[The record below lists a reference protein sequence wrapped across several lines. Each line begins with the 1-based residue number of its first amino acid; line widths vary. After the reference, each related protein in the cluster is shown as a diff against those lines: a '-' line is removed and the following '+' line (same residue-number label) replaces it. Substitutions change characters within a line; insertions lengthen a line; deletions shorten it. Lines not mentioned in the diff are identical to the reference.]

1 MTFLQTHVYKPNS
14 FTTIIHYL
22 EYDLVIFWTNLGR
35 EEVVN
40 RDSLRAEVTSL
51 VDLGVLGEGELVR
64 VQGDR
69 QGLHAGWQGYLD
81 MFLHLC
87 LAVQECWAPTDGA
100 GAEQGHRLAQA
111 AEALEQVVVTGVAVV
126 TTDI

>member
-14 FTTIIHYL
+14 FTTIIHY
-22 EYDLVIFWTNLGR
+22 LVIFWTNLGR